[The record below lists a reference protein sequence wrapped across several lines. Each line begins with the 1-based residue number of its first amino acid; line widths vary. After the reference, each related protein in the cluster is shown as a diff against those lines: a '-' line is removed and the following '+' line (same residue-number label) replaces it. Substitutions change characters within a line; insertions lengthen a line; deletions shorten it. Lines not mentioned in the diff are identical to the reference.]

1 MDSKVNNLQ
10 LDKIFSGQ
18 HPTPT
23 EDQYIEL
30 SKCLNKKNRISLL
43 KEGIQYFP
51 FSSKIMKLL
60 KEENV
65 QPKMVRRYSKA
76 LICKKNKPTTHFF
89 RQGAQ
94 YLLLNNDEVNAA
106 KLMKI
111 GLEKNKSNYS
121 LLVASAE
128 NAMKLFDWPLAEDLY
143 TQISLIKCTPE
154 LLYDIEVLRQLQGK
168 ESRMTETI
176 EKIHTQ
182 FKGKYDTLFTD
193 SYRKYT
199 LFDNGKSRIELYKHI
214 VPAKEVVATFDTID
228 KTWDL
233 IPFAYNLIK
242 KNKKDLVSLR
252 RNHTRNFHQDISKEQ
267 YSDTT
272 DAIFSQY
279 EHKFAYGT
287 SLGGYSSLYY
297 GSNIEGIR
305 ILSMAPRNSAHPE
318 YGSPNI
324 LVKEPFKHI
333 SPHPVNTNKNITII
347 YDPCNPND
355 ENYIAS
361 QIIPSYPNAQVLR
374 VPYAGHRIPKFLSQ
388 TGQLRPTVKEF
399 LSKKTITPIKRG
411 DLRRNSM
418 EYYWVMAE
426 RTLAHK
432 HFSWSLQF
440 AEHSISMDNNFDRP
454 YATKTEAL
462 LGLNRVEEAI
472 EHATLSN
479 AMFGT
484 QYKYAILL
492 ADCHEANGD
501 IPTAIAVLEEFSQF
515 KEVSKVRKM
524 IKRLQE
530 VAVVQ

>member
-1 MDSKVNNLQ
+1 MNNLQ
-10 LDKIFSGQ
+10 LEQLFSGQ

-30 SKCLNKKNRISLL
+30 SKSLNKKNRISLL

-128 NAMKLFDWPLAEDLY
+128 NAMKLFDWSLAEDLY

-214 VPAKEVVATFDTID
+214 IPAKEVVATFDTID

-242 KNKKDLVSLR
+242 KNQKDLVSLR
-252 RNHTRNFHQDISKEQ
+252 RDHTRNFHQDISKEQ
-267 YSDTT
+267 YSEVTDT
-272 DAIFSQY
+272 IFSQY
-279 EHKFAYGT
+279 DRKFAYGT

-297 GSNIEGIR
+297 GSNIEDVR
-305 ILSMAPRNSAHPE
+305 ILSMAPRNSAHPK

-333 SPHPVNTNKNITII
+333 SPHPVNTNTQITII

-355 ENYIAS
+355 ENYIS
-361 QIIPSYPNAQVLR
+361 TQILPSYPNAQVLR
-374 VPYAGHRIPKFLSQ
+374 IPYAGHRIPKFLSQ

-399 LSKKTITPIKRG
+399 LGKKTITPIKRG

-440 AEHSISMDNNFDRP
+440 AEHSISMDSNFDRP

-484 QYKYAILL
+484 QYKFAILL

>member
-10 LDKIFSGQ
+10 LEKIFNGQ
-18 HPTPT
+18 QSTPT

-30 SKCLNKKNRISLL
+30 AKSLNKKNRISLL

-51 FSSKIMKLL
+51 FSSKIMQLL

-65 QPKMVRRYSKA
+65 QPKMIRRYSKA
-76 LICKKNKPTTHFF
+76 LICKKKKPTTHFF
-89 RQGAQ
+89 RQGAN
-94 YLLLNNDEVNAA
+94 YLLLNNEEENAA

-121 LLVASAE
+121 LLSASAE
-128 NAMKLFDWPLAEDLY
+128 NAMNLYDWALAEDLY
-143 TQISLIKCTPE
+143 TQLSLIKCTPE

-176 EKIHTQ
+176 EKIHSQ
-182 FKGKYDTLFTD
+182 FKGKYDRLFTD

-214 VPAKEVVATFDTID
+214 KPSSEVVATFDTID

-233 IPFAYNLIK
+233 VPFAYNLIK

-267 YSDTT
+267 YSDVT
-272 DAIFSQY
+272 DALFSQY

-287 SLGGYSSLYY
+287 SLGGYCSLYY
-297 GSNIEGIR
+297 GANIEGVR
-305 ILSMAPRNSAHPE
+305 ILSMAPRNSAHPN
-318 YGSPNI
+318 YGSPKI
-324 LVKEPFKHI
+324 LVHEPFKHI
-333 SPHPVNTNKNITII
+333 SPHPVNDNSQITII

-355 ENYIAS
+355 EEYISS
-361 QIIPSYPNAQVLR
+361 QIIPSYPNAQVLPI
-374 VPYAGHRIPKFLSQ
+374 PYAGHRIPKFLSQ
-388 TGQLRPTVKEF
+388 TGQLKPTVKQF
-399 LSKKTITPIKRG
+399 LNKKPITPIERG
-411 DLRRNSM
+411 DLRRKSM
-418 EYYWVMAE
+418 EYYWVVAE

-432 HFSWSLQF
+432 HFNWSLQF
-440 AEHSISMDNNFDRP
+440 AEHAISMNADFDRP

-462 LGLNRVEEAI
+462 LGLNRIEEAI

-484 QYKYAILL
+484 QYKFPILL
-492 ADCHEANGD
+492 ADCYEANGD
-501 IPTAIAVLEEFSQF
+501 IPKAIAILEEFSQF
-515 KEVSKVRKM
+515 KEVGKVRKM
-524 IKRLQE
+524 IKRLQD